1 MAEVVDQKRRRLGG
15 RSARVHDA
23 VLKSAFELLTEKG
36 REHFTVTEVAARA
49 GVHETSIYRRWGT
62 PNALVVDSCLR
73 YFEDAI
79 PIPDSGTLRSDL
91 IVLGESAASM
101 LRSPQGQA
109 ILALTLVRE
118 ENALSVKREYW
129 QRRFE
134 RLQPVFDRAIAR
146 GEFPPDADA
155 LVLLQILI
163 APLYFRLLV
172 TMETLED
179 WPITEV
185 VDRLLSGYATPP
197 KPTSHRRRRQ

>member
-1 MAEVVDQKRRRLGG
+1 MAEAVHQKRRRPGG

-23 VLKSAFELLTEKG
+23 VLKAAFELLIRKG
-36 REHFTVTEVAARA
+36 REHFTITEVAARA

-62 PNALVVDSCLR
+62 PNSLLVDSCLR

-79 PIPDSGTLRSDL
+79 PIPDTGALRSDL
-91 IVLGESAASM
+91 IALGESGARM
-101 LRSPQGQA
+101 LRSPQGKA

-118 ENALSVKREYW
+118 ENALRVKREYW

-134 RLQPVFDRAIAR
+134 RLRPIFDKAIAR
-146 GEFPPDADA
+146 GEFPSDADPI
-155 LVLLQILI
+155 VLLQILI
-163 APLYFRLLV
+163 APHYFRLLV
-172 TMETLED
+172 TVETLDD

-185 VDRLLSGYATPP
+185 VDRVLSGYINSP

>member
-23 VLKSAFELLTEKG
+23 VLKSAFELLIEKG

-118 ENALSVKREYW
+118 ENALRVKREYW

-134 RLQPVFDRAIAR
+134 LLQPIFDRAIAR

-155 LVLLQILI
+155 VVLLQILI

-172 TMETLED
+172 TMETVED

-185 VDRLLSGYATPP
+185 VDRVLSGYATSP

>member
-1 MAEVVDQKRRRLGG
+1 MAEAVHKKGRRLGG

-36 REHFTVTEVAARA
+36 RAHFTVSEVAARA

-62 PNALVVDSCLR
+62 PNSLLVDSCLR

-79 PIPDSGTLRSDL
+79 PIPDTGTLRSDL
-91 IVLGESAASM
+91 IALGESGARM
-101 LRSPQGQA
+101 LRGPLGQA

-118 ENALSVKREYW
+118 ENALRVKREYW

-134 RLQPVFDRAIAR
+134 RLRPIFDKAIAR
-146 GEFPPDADA
+146 GEFPRDADPV
-155 LVLLQILI
+155 VLLQTLI

-172 TMETLED
+172 TVETLDD

-185 VDRLLSGYATPP
+185 VDRVLSGYKNSP
-197 KPTSHRRRRQ
+197 KRIAPRRRRQ